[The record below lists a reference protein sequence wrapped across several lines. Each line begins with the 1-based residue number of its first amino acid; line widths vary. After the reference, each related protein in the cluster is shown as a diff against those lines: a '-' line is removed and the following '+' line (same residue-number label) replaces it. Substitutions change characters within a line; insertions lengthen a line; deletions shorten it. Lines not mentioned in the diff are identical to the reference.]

1 MYFPLVRFTWLSLIL
16 AVAICLLPLTGRSA
30 GVNPPGFP
38 PFASAD
44 YQPARLSPKEPEVTI
59 DYPGGA
65 ITRGIA
71 KGTATVSVLVDAEGN
86 AVDFLVVGCTDLAFG
101 TKLLDQVKVL
111 KYQAAKFKGV
121 PVPARYD
128 LGYEFKSFNTAV
140 NPMDAARQRVENAAG
155 SKMVYKP
162 VAEKELDHPLEI
174 TNAALPQLPEGMTAT
189 DSNPVK
195 VFVTF
200 YVDEYGHVRV
210 PNVESASSPQLI
222 PGAISAISQW
232 SFKPPQIKGKPAL
245 VFVGR
250 AIRFVPRQAASV
262 HASGVAQKN

>member
-1 MYFPLVRFTWLSLIL
+1 MHFPLARFTWSTLML
-16 AVAICLLPLTGRSA
+16 AVAIALLPLTGRSA

-38 PFASAD
+38 PFSSED
-44 YQPARLSPKEPEVTI
+44 FQPAKLSPKEREVVI

-71 KGTATVSVLVDAEGN
+71 QGTAVVSVLVDPDGN
-86 AVDFLVVGCTDLAFG
+86 GADFLVISCEDLSFG
-101 TKLLDQVKVL
+101 SRLLEHAKLL

-121 PVPARYD
+121 AVPARYD
-128 LGYEFKSFNTAV
+128 LGYEFKNFSTSV
-140 NPMDAARQRVENAAG
+140 NPMDAARH
-155 SKMVYKP
+155 KMEKATGTKLVYKP

-174 TNAALPQLPEGMTAT
+174 TNAALPQLPEGITAT
-189 DSNPVK
+189 DANPVK

-200 YVDEYGHVRV
+200 YVDEYGHVRA
-210 PNVESASSPQLI
+210 PNVESAASPALI

-250 AIRFVPRQAASV
+250 ALRFVPRQTASV
-262 HASGVAQKN
+262 RASGVAQGN

>member
-1 MYFPLVRFTWLSLIL
+1 ML

-38 PFASAD
+38 PFASD
-44 YQPARLSPKEPEVTI
+44 EYQPARLSPKEPEVVI

-71 KGTATVSVLVDAEGN
+71 QGTAVVSVLVDAEGN
-86 AVDFLVVGCTDLAFG
+86 PIDFVVISCTDLSFG
-101 TKLLDQVKVL
+101 TKLLDQAKVL
-111 KYQAAKFKGV
+111 KYQAAKLKGV
-121 PVPARYD
+121 AVPARYD
-128 LGYEFKSFNTAV
+128 LGYEFKNFSTAV
-140 NPMDAARQRVENAAG
+140 NPMDAARQKMEKTAG
-155 SKMVYKP
+155 TKLAYKP

-174 TNAALPQLPEGMTAT
+174 TSAALPQLPEGMTAT
-189 DSNPVK
+189 DNNPVK

-200 YVDEYGHVRV
+200 YVDEYGHVRS
-210 PNVESASSPQLI
+210 PNVESAASPQLI

-232 SFKPPQIKGKPAL
+232 SFKPPQVKGKPAL

-262 HASGVAQKN
+262 RARGLAKND